1 MRVVCARFEKLRSF
15 FEQMNSYEGIKKGS
29 RISATAFSM
38 GSYTIYFFW
47 NATSKTTFTSFSV
60 LIEPISAVGGATL

>member
-1 MRVVCARFEKLRSF
+1 MRVVCARFEKLQSF
-15 FEQMNSYEGIKKGS
+15 FEQMNSYEGIKKA
-29 RISATAFSM
+29 ATFLRQLLLH
-38 GSYTIYFFW
+38 GCIIYFFW